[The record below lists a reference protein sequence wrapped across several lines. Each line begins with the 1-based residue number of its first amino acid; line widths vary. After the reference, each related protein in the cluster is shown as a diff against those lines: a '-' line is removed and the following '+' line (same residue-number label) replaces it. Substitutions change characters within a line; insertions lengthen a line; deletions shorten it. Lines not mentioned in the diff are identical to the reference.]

1 MNKNRDE
8 KAGNGG
14 LAIGMCLGLAVGTA
28 IGAASHNIGLWLPV
42 GLCVGLAVGTAFD
55 RGGEEGEN
63 AAAPEEKPE
72 GEPGHEDDPGKKDP
86 GEEDS

>member
-55 RGGEEGEN
+55 RGGEPEN
-63 AAAPEEKPE
+63 
-72 GEPGHEDDPGKKDP
+72 EPGHEDDPGKKDP
-86 GEEDS
+86 GEEDA